1 MLRLLKLEHLTSKL
15 ESQPLVNK
23 CQILFIAD
31 DSVSK
36 IVFHF
41 LDVDIPDDGTNDPF
55 DFKFVRWMTKEKVSD
70 RNSTHPIT
78 VTSSFGCRTSDCS
91 VHFLL

>member
-1 MLRLLKLEHLTSKL
+1 MFHLLRLLKLEHLTSKL
-15 ESQPLVNK
+15 ESQPLSALVNK
-23 CQILFIAD
+23 YQILFIAD

-70 RNSTHPIT
+70 
-78 VTSSFGCRTSDCS
+78 
-91 VHFLL
+91 